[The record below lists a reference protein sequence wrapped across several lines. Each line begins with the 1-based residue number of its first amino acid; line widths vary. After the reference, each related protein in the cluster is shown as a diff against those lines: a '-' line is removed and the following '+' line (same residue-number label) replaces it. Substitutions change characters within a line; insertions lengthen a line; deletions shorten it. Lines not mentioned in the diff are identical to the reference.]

1 MDPPKKATFV
11 LMNTQRHQGLRDWG
25 LRDWGLGGSGFTEGT
40 SHQKYEIIK
49 PKS

>member
-11 LMNTQRHQGLRDWG
+11 LMNIQRHQG